1 MHALFA
7 SLFLFVL
14 TFFCETKPCNGWEP
28 QWHLPAVQILEFTPM
43 LASSV
48 WKTLLK
54 LMNSSAFVAKA
65 TLVRAI
71 ASCESG
77 TWQPKGLLQFGGE
90 GVQPYLSQL
99 IGQAEGIKKS
109 RYGFIGCTQ
118 RTLDV

>member
-1 MHALFA
+1 MRF
-7 SLFLFVL
+7 FVF
-14 TFFCETKPCNGWEP
+14 TVYVCAYGETKPCHGWEP
-28 QWHLPAVQILEFTPM
+28 QWDLPAVQILEYTPL
-43 LASSV
+43 LAPSV

-71 ASCESG
+71 ASCETD

-90 GVQPYLSQL
+90 GLQPYLPQL

-109 RYGFIGCTQ
+109 RYGFTGCTQ
-118 RTLDV
+118 RTQHM